1 MGEHFSELL
10 SLGVLRG
17 AADCGSVGDIHYD
30 LVPKQG
36 DWEAGVVVEWYR
48 DDDDICGC
56 DLIKTTDTNTN
67 RNEVAR

>member
-1 MGEHFSELL
+1 MLGLGE
-10 SLGVLRG
+10 LRG
-17 AADCGSVGDIHYD
+17 AADRGSVGDVHHD

-36 DWEAGVVVEWYR
+36 DWEAGVVVEGYR

-67 RNEVAR
+67 RNEVAT